1 MILVSTGNSSL
12 VQDLNN
18 YVGIKSSSHNLFRD
32 FWMIRLISCSDMGEN
47 SIIPESKDGRDSSE
61 VWEMLVVAICVFI
74 SLLICA
80 ILFMKKN
87 H

>member
-47 SIIPESKDGRDSSE
+47 SIIPESKDGRDSLGDASCSNLCFYFTSNLCNSVYE
-61 VWEMLVVAICVFI
+61 KK
-74 SLLICA
+74 SL
-80 ILFMKKN
+80 KS
-87 H
+87 